1 MSGEIP
7 TSRLQRLAD
16 QARRLGLPAEAEQ
29 IESGVYWHRRARWG
43 DIADQLLEG
52 LHRSTSDTSAAEP
65 DLSLNRIRA
74 HQPTAEEVEAISG
87 LSGYPHSRG
96 DKKGDWRK
104 SYDLKG

>member
-16 QARRLGLPAEAEQ
+16 QARRLGRRAEVEQ
-29 IESGVYWHRRARWG
+29 IERGVYWHRRARWG

-52 LHRSTSDTSAAEP
+52 LRRSTSDTSAAEP
-65 DLSLNRIRA
+65 DPSLNRIRA
-74 HQPTAEEVEAISG
+74 HQPTAEEVVAASG
-87 LSGYPHSRG
+87 HDGYDIMRG
-96 DKKGDWRK
+96 DEGNWRK